1 LLRYFDSPSEFDASI
16 EGNAELEA
24 IEDELRE
31 SCSDYMR
38 RFFVFVNAVAVYYLE
53 LRQYL
58 NDLKVLF
65 RVFKKN
71 LQFLVC
77 MLNSIMM

>member
-1 LLRYFDSPSEFDASI
+1 
-16 EGNAELEA
+16 
-24 IEDELRE
+24 
-31 SCSDYMR
+31 MR